1 MIVDAEPAFRTRHAN
16 PYNAL
21 LYAAV
26 AERGVT
32 VREFSRRALRRD
44 RPDIVHLHWPELTFL
59 SSHRAWQSRLRLVA
73 FGALIARARRRGT
86 RLLWTVHNDDAHEA
100 RATPALR
107 RSLERLL
114 RRHVDGVFI
123 LSEAAERAFRDRYG
137 DTIPVYHTAHGHY
150 RDAYPLTMSRADA
163 RAVLG
168 ITPDRTLLASVG
180 QIRPYKNLP
189 GLVDALRAVDDPH
202 LLLGIAG
209 KPDTEASAASLRAG
223 AAADP
228 RVRLELQRL
237 DDARM
242 AAWLRA
248 ADAVVLPYR
257 RILNSGS
264 AILALSAGRPV
275 IAPAIGAMPELVR
288 AVGPAWIHL
297 YEGELTPEV
306 LRTALSW
313 VRETARDAGPDLAGL
328 EWPGIADATVEG
340 YRAALSHPLRR
351 P

>member
-21 LYAAV
+21 LYTAIAQ
-26 AERGVT
+26 RGVT

-59 SSHRAWQSRLRLVA
+59 SSHRAWQSRLRLAV
-73 FGALIARARRRGT
+73 FDVLIRRARRRGT
-86 RLLWTVHNDDAHEA
+86 RLLWTVHNDDAHED

-107 RSLERLL
+107 RALERLL

-123 LSEAAERAFRDRYG
+123 LSQAAERAFRERYG
-137 DTIPVYHTAHGHY
+137 DAIPVYHTAHGHY

-163 RAVLG
+163 RRELG
-168 ITPDRTLLASVG
+168 IAPQLTLLASVG

-189 GLVDALRAVDDPH
+189 GLIDAMHGVADP
-202 LLLGIAG
+202 LLLVGVAG
-209 KPDTEASAASLRAG
+209 KPDGEAVAEVLRRG
-223 AAADP
+223 ADADA
-228 RVRLELQRL
+228 RVLLELERL

-248 ADAVVLPYR
+248 ADAVVLPYS

-275 IAPAIGAMPELVR
+275 IAPAIGAMPELAR
-288 AVGPAWIHL
+288 FAGAEWMYL
-297 YEGELTPEV
+297 YDGDLTPER
-306 LRTALSW
+306 LRAALAW
-313 VRETARDAGPDLAGL
+313 VRETTRGEGPELGDLDWSGV
-328 EWPGIADATVEG
+328 ADATVEG
-340 YRAALSHPLRR
+340 YRAALAGVHRR

>member
-1 MIVDAEPAFRTRHAN
+1 VIVDAEPAFRTRHAN

-26 AERGVT
+26 AEQGVT

-59 SSHRAWQSRLRLVA
+59 SSHRAWQSRLRLAV
-73 FGALIARARRRGT
+73 FGVLIGQARRRGT

-100 RATPALR
+100 RGTPALTLA
-107 RSLERLL
+107 LERML
-114 RRHVDGVFI
+114 RRQVDGAFI
-123 LSEAAERAFRDRYG
+123 LSDAAESAFRARFG
-137 DTIPVYHTAHGHY
+137 DAIPIYHTAHGHY
-150 RDAYPLTMSRADA
+150 RDAYPLSITRADA
-163 RAVLG
+163 RTELG
-168 ITPDRTLLASVG
+168 IDSERTVLVSVG

-189 GLVDALRAVDDPH
+189 GLIDAARGVEDPL

-209 KPDTEASAASLRAG
+209 KPDGEASAARLRTG
-223 AAADP
+223 ASADP
-228 RVRLELQRL
+228 RVRLELERL

-275 IAPAIGAMPELVR
+275 IAPAIGAMPELARSAGSEWVR
-288 AVGPAWIHL
+288 L
-297 YEGELTPEV
+297 YEGELTSEV
-306 LRTALSW
+306 LRGALSW
-313 VRETARDAGPDLAGL
+313 LRLPRPPGPNLDSLD
-328 EWPGIADATVEG
+328 WSGIAEATVAG
-340 YRAALSHPLRR
+340 YRAALAEPPRR
-351 P
+351 A

>member
-1 MIVDAEPAFRTRHAN
+1 VIVDAEPAFRTRHAN

-21 LYAAV
+21 LYTAV
-26 AERGVT
+26 AREGVT

-44 RPDIVHLHWPELTFL
+44 RPDIVHVHWPELTFL
-59 SSHRAWQSRLRLVA
+59 SSHRAWQSRLRLATFTV
-73 FGALIARARRRGT
+73 LIGRARRRGT
-86 RLLWTVHNDDAHEA
+86 RFLWTVHNDDAHED

-123 LSEAAERAFRDRYG
+123 LSDAAERAFRDRYG
-137 DTIPVYHTAHGHY
+137 DEIPVFHTPHGHY
-150 RDAYPLTMSRADA
+150 RDAYPLSMSRAES
-163 RAVLG
+163 RATLAIDPVC
-168 ITPDRTLLASVG
+168 TLLVSIG
-180 QIRPYKNLP
+180 QIRPYKNIS
-189 GLVDALRAVDDPH
+189 GLVDAVHEVQDPS

-209 KPDTEASAASLRAG
+209 RPDSEASAALLRAG
-223 AAADP
+223 ARADP
-228 RVRLELQRL
+228 RVRLELERL

-275 IAPAIGAMPELVR
+275 IAPAIGAMPELAR
-288 AVGPAWIHL
+288 AVGSEWVYL
-297 YEGELTPEV
+297 YEGELTPAV
-306 LRTALSW
+306 LRMALEW
-313 VRETARDAGPDLAGL
+313 VGETSRHEVPDLDAL
-328 EWPGIADATVEG
+328 DWSSIAKSTVEG
-340 YRAALSHPLRR
+340 YRAALSEPPRR

>member
-21 LYAAV
+21 LYTAV
-26 AERGVT
+26 AEQGVT

-59 SSHRAWQSRLRLVA
+59 SSHRAWQSRLRLTL
-73 FGALIARARRRGT
+73 FDLLIRGARRRGT
-86 RLLWTVHNDDAHEA
+86 RLLWTVHNDDAHED
-100 RATPALR
+100 RASPALR
-107 RSLERLL
+107 RALERLL
-114 RRHVDGVFI
+114 RRRVDGVFI

-137 DTIPVYHTAHGHY
+137 DAIPVYHTPHGHY

-163 RAVLG
+163 RRALG
-168 ITPDRTLLASVG
+168 VTPEVTLIASVG

-189 GLVDALRAVDDPH
+189 GLLDAVRGVPDPR
-202 LLLGIAG
+202 LVLGIAG
-209 KPDTEASAASLRAG
+209 RPDSQASAAQLRERAAG
-223 AAADP
+223 DP
-228 RVRLELQRL
+228 RVRLELERL

-248 ADAVVLPYR
+248 ADAIVLPYR

-275 IAPAIGAMPELVR
+275 IAPALGAMPELAR
-288 AVGPAWIHL
+288 SVGADWVYL
-297 YEGELTPEV
+297 YEGELTPGV
-306 LRTALSW
+306 LDAAVTW
-313 VRETARDAGPDLAGL
+313 VRETVRGDAPELAAL
-328 EWPGIADATVEG
+328 DWSGIAHATVEG
-340 YRAALSHPLRR
+340 YRSALAEPERR

>member
-21 LYAAV
+21 LYTAV
-26 AERGVT
+26 AHEGVT

-59 SSHRAWQSRLRLVA
+59 SSHRAWQSWIRLLT
-73 FGALIARARRRGT
+73 FGLLIRSARRRGT
-86 RLLWTVHNDDAHEA
+86 RLLWTVHNDDAHEN
-100 RATPALR
+100 RATPRLR
-107 RSLERLL
+107 RALQRLL
-114 RRHVDGVFI
+114 RHQVDGVFI
-123 LSEAAERAFRDRYG
+123 LSDAAERAFRDRYG
-137 DTIPVYHTAHGHY
+137 EGIPVYHTAHGHY
-150 RDAYPLTMSRADA
+150 RDAYPLTMSRAEA
-163 RAVLG
+163 RSALG
-168 ITPDRTLLASVG
+168 IAPECTLLVSVG

-189 GLVDALRAVDDPH
+189 ELVDAVREIHDP
-202 LLLGIAG
+202 LLQLGIAG
-209 KPDTEASAASLRAG
+209 RPDSEASSARLRERAR
-223 AAADP
+223 ADP
-228 RVRLELQRL
+228 RVRLELERL

-275 IAPAIGAMPELVR
+275 IAPAIGAMPELAR
-288 AVGPAWIHL
+288 EVGPDWMRV
-297 YEGELTPEV
+297 YEGELTPE
-306 LRTALSW
+306 LLQTALDW
-313 VRETARDAGPDLAGL
+313 VRETRRDAGPGLDAL
-328 EWPGIADATVEG
+328 EWSGIARATVEG
-340 YRAALSHPLRR
+340 YRAALSEPPRR